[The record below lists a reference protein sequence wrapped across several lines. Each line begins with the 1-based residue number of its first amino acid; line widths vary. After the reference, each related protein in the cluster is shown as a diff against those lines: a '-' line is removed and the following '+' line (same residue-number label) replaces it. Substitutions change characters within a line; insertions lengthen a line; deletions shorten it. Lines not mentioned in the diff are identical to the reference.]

1 MFFLRKSSKLGIV
14 LLNINQ
20 IYTNHL
26 IFIVF
31 YVKMVKI
38 SFEDMQMAKFIPYT
52 FTKKDVIGNFIN
64 DKQYENWIAGQV
76 RSKKIVKVRNGLYVH
91 VDVSGYPLTTK
102 FELATKIAE
111 DAFVCYHSAFE
122 YFGVANQV
130 FNTVTVGS
138 KKRFNDFTFDD
149 IDYVRKPLKHDV
161 QIMNIVTAAVRVT
174 SLERTV
180 IDCLD
185 DIDAGGG
192 IDEILNALD
201 QIRVLDETKLLETLK
216 AYDSVFLYQ
225 KAGYVLEHFQDKF
238 MLTDSFF
245 KECKSKL
252 TNQIK
257 YFLQDEYKEIE
268 FNSKWKLMAPKNL
281 KSRLNGGY

>member
-1 MFFLRKSSKLGIV
+1 
-14 LLNINQ
+14 
-20 IYTNHL
+20 
-26 IFIVF
+26 
-31 YVKMVKI
+31 
-38 SFEDMQMAKFIPYT
+38 MAKFIPYT
-52 FTKKDVIGNFIN
+52 FTKKDVISDFKN

-245 KECKSKL
+245 EECKSKL
-252 TNQIK
+252 TKLAWALEGYGGGDVTAICERIK
-257 YFLQDEYKEIE
+257 LEPYKREVSTGEPQKITRDDCNKILTNTRNVITQE
-268 FNSKWKLMAPKNL
+268 ELDKFTAY
-281 KSRLNGGY
+281 RNGTYNGD

>member
-1 MFFLRKSSKLGIV
+1 
-14 LLNINQ
+14 
-20 IYTNHL
+20 
-26 IFIVF
+26 
-31 YVKMVKI
+31 MVK
-38 SFEDMQMAKFIPYT
+38 FLPYT
-52 FTKKDVIGNFIN
+52 FTKKDVIGNFKN
-64 DKQYENWIAGQV
+64 DKQYENWITGQV

-91 VDVSGYPLTTK
+91 VDASGYPLTTK

-149 IDYVRKPLKHDV
+149 IDYVRKPAKHDV

-180 IDCLD
+180 VDCLD
-185 DIDAGGG
+185 EIDVGGG

-201 QIRVLDETKLLETLK
+201 QIRVLDENKLLETLK
-216 AYDSVFLYQ
+216 AYNSVFLYQ
-225 KAGYVLEHFQDKF
+225 KVGYVLEHFKDKF
-238 MLTDSFF
+238 MYRQRARYPFS
-245 KECKSKL
+245 
-252 TNQIK
+252 
-257 YFLQDEYKEIE
+257 
-268 FNSKWKLMAPKNL
+268 NS
-281 KSRLNGGY
+281 SRDYRRQT

>member
-1 MFFLRKSSKLGIV
+1 
-14 LLNINQ
+14 
-20 IYTNHL
+20 
-26 IFIVF
+26 
-31 YVKMVKI
+31 MV
-38 SFEDMQMAKFIPYT
+38 KFIPTT
-52 FTKKDVIGNFIN
+52 FTKKDVIGLFKN

-76 RSKKIVKVRNGLYVH
+76 RSKKIVKVRKGLYVQA
-91 VDVSGYPLTTK
+91 DVLGYPLTTK
-102 FELATKIAE
+102 FELATKIVE
-111 DAFVCYHSAFE
+111 DACVCYHSAFE

-138 KKRFNDFTFDD
+138 KKRFNDFTFDE
-149 IDYVRKPLKHDV
+149 INYVRKPLKYDV
-161 QIMNIVTAAVRVT
+161 QIMNVVTTAVRVT

-180 IDCLD
+180 VDCLD

-192 IDEILNALD
+192 IDELLIVLD
-201 QIRVLDETKLLETLK
+201 QIRVLNETKLLETLK
-216 AYDSVFLYQ
+216 VYDSVFLYQ
-225 KAGYVLEHFQDKF
+225 KAGYVLEHFKDKY

-245 KECKSKL
+245 EECKSKL

-257 YFLQDEYKEIE
+257 YFLQDEYKDIV

>member
-1 MFFLRKSSKLGIV
+1 M
-14 LLNINQ
+14 
-20 IYTNHL
+20 
-26 IFIVF
+26 
-31 YVKMVKI
+31 
-38 SFEDMQMAKFIPYT
+38 
-52 FTKKDVIGNFIN
+52 
-64 DKQYENWIAGQV
+64 
-76 RSKKIVKVRNGLYVH
+76 
-91 VDVSGYPLTTK
+91 
-102 FELATKIAE
+102 
-111 DAFVCYHSAFE
+111 
-122 YFGVANQV
+122 
-130 FNTVTVGS
+130 GS

-161 QIMNIVTAAVRVT
+161 QIMNVVNAAVRVT

-180 IDCLD
+180 VDCLD

-192 IDEILNALD
+192 IDEVLNVLD

-225 KAGYVLEHFQDKF
+225 KVGYVLEQFKDKF

-245 KECKSKL
+245 EECKSKL

-257 YFLQDEYKEIE
+257 YFLQDEYKDIE

>member
-1 MFFLRKSSKLGIV
+1 
-14 LLNINQ
+14 
-20 IYTNHL
+20 
-26 IFIVF
+26 
-31 YVKMVKI
+31 
-38 SFEDMQMAKFIPYT
+38 MAKFIPYT

-161 QIMNIVTAAVRVT
+161 QIMNIITAAVRVT

-185 DIDAGGG
+185 DM
-192 IDEILNALD
+192 
-201 QIRVLDETKLLETLK
+201 TL
-216 AYDSVFLYQ
+216 VVEL
-225 KAGYVLEHFQDKF
+225 
-238 MLTDSFF
+238 M
-245 KECKSKL
+245 KS
-252 TNQIK
+252 
-257 YFLQDEYKEIE
+257 
-268 FNSKWKLMAPKNL
+268 
-281 KSRLNGGY
+281 